1 MRTDGTAIK
10 QIRRLFHICV
20 RTGLV
25 HSVCSGR
32 TLPSNTLKTFWY
44 FWQCSPI
51 SDEAFEN
58 RRTPDIG
65 KAGGSVLWLSLV
77 FEITGTY

>member
-20 RTGLV
+20 RTVLV
-25 HSVCSGR
+25 DVHGDRRSM
-32 TLPSNTLKTFWY
+32 TSNTLKTFCY